1 MSELKII
8 ASLENVVFN
17 YPAGNNA
24 LDKIT
29 LDLHQGEVIGLV
41 GANGAG
47 KTTLMKLLAGYMDK
61 TEGRITLGGKAIE
74 DYSNRRLNEFVT
86 LVEQNPESQ
95 LVGPT
100 VEDELARACRLMGYE
115 GRVIREKVDFVLKL
129 VRMKQAKEW
138 YLDEMSSGERRRIAL
153 ALALIADPSVL
164 MLDEPLSDLDM
175 VGLRD
180 TASTLRELKQ
190 RGLCIVVSS
199 HRLEDILELT
209 DRIAVLGEGRLLV
222 ADTPQVVLAKEDVL
236 KLASITVP
244 TIPRLFMRLQAEG
257 ILPGGDFPVGFESAV
272 ELLRDELDR
281 RKKPGAAPAGIPTGA
296 STSTPAAAP
305 ASSTPSQLLTKDT
318 DKVIQTQTLPRIEAI
333 AGGPDFDVNKTL
345 ILKASPAPKES
356 QDGSAAQAA
365 DKIPETGKMPEF
377 GKGSIASKLT
387 L

>member
-1 MSELKII
+1 MSEKKNI

-24 LDKIT
+24 LDKIN
-29 LDLHQGEVIGLV
+29 LDLKEGEVIGLV

-61 TEGRITLGGKAIE
+61 TEGRITLGGKPIE
-74 DYSNRRLNEFVT
+74 EYSNRRLNEFVT

-153 ALALIADPSVL
+153 ALALIADPSIL

-175 VGLRD
+175 VGLKD
-180 TASTLRELKQ
+180 TAATLRELKQ
-190 RGLCIVVSS
+190 RGLCILVSS

-209 DRIAVLGEGRLLV
+209 DRIAVLGEGRLLA

-236 KLASITVP
+236 KMASITVP
-244 TIPRLFMRLQAEG
+244 TIPRLFMRLQADG
-257 ILPGGDFPVGFESAV
+257 ILPQGDFPVGFESAV
-272 ELLRDELDR
+272 ERLRDELDR
-281 RKKPGAAPAGIPTGA
+281 RKKPQ
-296 STSTPAAAP
+296 S
-305 ASSTPSQLLTKDT
+305 PSPSKDGK
-318 DKVIQTQTLPRIEAI
+318 DEDRVIQTQTLPKIGEI
-333 AGGPDFDVNKTL
+333 AGGPSFDADKTL
-345 ILKASPAPKES
+345 VLKSQAPRTADGPAAAPKETRE
-356 QDGSAAQAA
+356 GPVVPAT
-365 DKIPETGKMPEF
+365 DKIPETGKDT
-377 GKGSIASKLT
+377 IASKLT